1 MWIKEQNFIF
11 KTLQMVR
18 KENRA
23 ESLVPST
30 EQVGAMVQMGGGDLV
45 QVWGRR
51 GIHWDGMGDCK
62 GAKGYIIGGSVNG
75 VVLHFEKV

>member
-30 EQVGAMVQMGGGDLV
+30 EQVGAMVQMGGGI
-45 QVWGRR
+45 WFRYG
-51 GIHWDGMGDCK
+51 GEGAYIGMGWGIARGQKD
-62 GAKGYIIGGSVNG
+62 I
-75 VVLHFEKV
+75 